1 MRILVAMSGGVD
13 SSVTAC
19 LLKKQG
25 HDVIGVRFALW
36 IDPRAPAFM
45 TLLPTKCCDA
55 QSVAR
60 AHAVAKKLDIPLI
73 TINLRRAFKRI
84 VVDPYLAST
93 RQGLTPNPCVLCNRN
108 FKFAHLLALAK
119 KLKCDHIATGH
130 YARVVHRKQ
139 KGFKSVSALF
149 EAKDKSKDQ
158 SYFLSRL
165 TQHELKPTLFPLGSL
180 TKKEVFGLAKQYG
193 IPLERTQYRESQD
206 LCFFPEKSP
215 DRFLRRYLRSHPGP
229 IKLLDGT
236 QVGTHDGLPFYT
248 IGQRRG
254 LNVGGQKTPVV
265 VVRKEQKSNT
275 IFLAP
280 SRAESISKLSVDH
293 LSFTRE
299 VPAQNLPHRYF
310 ARIRA
315 QSEKVRGTLLIRR
328 GKATFTFDRPIG
340 SATPGQSLVLY
351 RGEEVIGNGIIH
363 EAVSRDKTLNGC

>member
-1 MRILVAMSGGVD
+1 MKILVAMSGGVD
-13 SSVTAC
+13 SSVAAC

-25 HDVIGVRFALW
+25 HEVIGVRFTLW
-36 IDPRAPAFM
+36 IDPRAPAHI

-60 AHAVAKKLDIPLI
+60 AHAVAKKLHIPLY
-73 TINLRRAFKRI
+73 TVNLRRAFKRI

-119 KLKCDHIATGH
+119 KLKCDGIATGH
-130 YARVVHRKQ
+130 YARVLHRKQ
-139 KGFKSVSALF
+139 KGNKTVSALF
-149 EAKDKSKDQ
+149 EAKDKGKDQ

-165 TQHELKPTLFPLGSL
+165 TQRELKLALFPLGNL
-180 TKKEVFGLAKQYG
+180 TKKEVFKLAKRYG
-193 IPLERTQYRESQD
+193 IPLERALYRESQD

-215 DRFLRRYLRSHPGP
+215 NAFLHRYVRSSPGP

-236 QVGTHDGLPFYT
+236 RVGTHDGLAFYT

-254 LNVGGQKTPVV
+254 LKVGGQKTPMV
-265 VVRKEQKSNT
+265 VVRKEQISNT
-275 IFLAP
+275 IFMAP
-280 SRAESISKLSVDH
+280 PRAEVISVLSVDH
-293 LSFTRE
+293 LTFTRE
-299 VPAQNLPHRYF
+299 VPKRNLPHRYC

-315 QSEKVRGTLLIRR
+315 QSEKYRGTLSIRG
-328 GKATFTFDRPIG
+328 GKATFTFDRPIA

-351 RGEEVIGNGIIH
+351 RGTEVIGGGIIRK
-363 EAVSRDKTLNGC
+363 AVP